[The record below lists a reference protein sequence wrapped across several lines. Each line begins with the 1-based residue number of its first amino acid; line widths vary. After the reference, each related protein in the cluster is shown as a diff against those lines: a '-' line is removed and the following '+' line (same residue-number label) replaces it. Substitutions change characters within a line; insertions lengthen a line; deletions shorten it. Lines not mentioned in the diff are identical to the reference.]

1 MYILLLFIGTLH
13 VGDEIRE
20 INGVNVSNQTV
31 ENLQRLLVSHF
42 CKPWHEY
49 KYTQE
54 ISDITQIKYVKN
66 KGTFY
71 W

>member
-1 MYILLLFIGTLH
+1 LYILLLFIGTLH

-42 CKPWHEY
+42 
-49 KYTQE
+49 
-54 ISDITQIKYVKN
+54 
-66 KGTFY
+66 
-71 W
+71 